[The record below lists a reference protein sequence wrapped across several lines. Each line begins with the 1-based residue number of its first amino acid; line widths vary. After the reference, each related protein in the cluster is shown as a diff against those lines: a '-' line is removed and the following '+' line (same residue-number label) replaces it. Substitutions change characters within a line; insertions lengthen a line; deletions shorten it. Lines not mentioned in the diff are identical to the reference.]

1 MEEERPD
8 TCDQC
13 KVPVNQLFY
22 LENKFL
28 CSKCFHAT
36 FSHFNPKD
44 VIVFD
49 CRIYTDNGKRK
60 TRWMV
65 NKYIPEHFKKG
76 VTYG

>member
-13 KVPVNQLFY
+13 KVIVNQLFY

-44 VIVFD
+44 VIIFD
-49 CRIYTDNGKRK
+49 CHIHTG
-60 TRWMV
+60 WMI
-65 NKYIPEHFKKG
+65 NKYIPEHFEKG